1 MALDLTRAQ
10 VDEMIEHAR
19 AELPN
24 ECCGILAGRGD
35 SVERVFKAR
44 NADDSPYTF
53 YIDDRDLLRIQE
65 EIDDLGLDLLGFY
78 HSHTWSPARPSKT
91 DVARAY
97 PQDAQ
102 TGHRSAT
109 YPDAGYIIVSLES
122 KVDPE
127 VKAFRIRDGSIV
139 DEVLVLR

>member
-1 MALDLTRAQ
+1 MALELTRAQ
-10 VDEMIEHAR
+10 RAEMIEHAR

-24 ECCGILAGRGD
+24 ECCGVLAGRGD
-35 SVERVFKAR
+35 SVERVFRAR

-53 YIDDRDLLRIQE
+53 YVDDRDLLRIQK
-65 EIDDLGLDLLGFY
+65 EIDDVGLELIGFY
-78 HSHTWSPARPSKT
+78 HSHTWSAARPSKT

-97 PQDAQ
+97 AEDRQ
-102 TGHRSAT
+102 TGQRSAA

-127 VKAFRIRDGSIV
+127 VKAFRIREGSIV